1 MHVSGMALIYTC
13 LQDVRCNLDIVDGP
27 EMVAHVL
34 VLAPASTAW
43 VASRAA
49 AGFSVQRNSA

>member
-1 MHVSGMALIYTC
+1 MALIYTC